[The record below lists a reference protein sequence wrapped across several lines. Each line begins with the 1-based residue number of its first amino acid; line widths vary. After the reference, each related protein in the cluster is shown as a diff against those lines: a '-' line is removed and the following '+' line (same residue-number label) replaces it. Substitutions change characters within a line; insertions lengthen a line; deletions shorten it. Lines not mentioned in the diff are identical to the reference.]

1 VIHEYGEPLW
11 NDIDRRE
18 LLLIIHQSS
27 GSPTG
32 SHLVA
37 NQEKLGGGCDEF
49 GLLNIFCHTSK

>member
-1 VIHEYGEPLW
+1 MHEYGEPLW

-18 LLLIIHQSS
+18 LLIIHQSS

-37 NQEKLGGGCDEF
+37 YQEKLGCGCDEF
-49 GLLNIFCHTSK
+49 GLLNIFGHTSK